1 MNRESLPGGAIGV
14 VGAGVMGAGIAQIA
28 AQAGFSVI
36 LFDAAEGA
44 AEKARETIAKQF
56 ARLREKGRI
65 TSAAAEESTL
75 RIHPAPNLQ
84 SLAAAEI
91 VIEAIVEKLEAKR
104 ELFAK
109 LDAIVTPSCM
119 LATNTSSLSVT
130 AIAAATSRPER
141 VAGLHFFNPV
151 PLMKV
156 AEVISGARTAPETA
170 GRLAAFVERI
180 GHTPVRALDTPGF
193 IVNHAGRGYI
203 TEALKIV
210 QENVASASTVDAVLR
225 EAAGFRLGP
234 FELLDLTGLDVSH
247 PVMESIYHQY
257 YEEPRYRPSVISS
270 QRLVAGLLGRKS
282 GRGFYGYGPDGK
294 PQQNA
299 GGESANA
306 SAPWKHPVWVSHAN
320 PASRETIS
328 TFMKNLGIEIETGNS
343 PSANAACIVTPEGED
358 VSTCVAREHL
368 DGARTLGLDT
378 LTGCAGRLTLMMS
391 PATHRETAVEVAAL
405 LSRGGTPVSLIE
417 DSAGFI
423 VPRVLATI
431 VNIGCDIVQQGI
443 CSPADLDRAVELGL
457 GYPHG
462 PLAWGEKLGSARVLK
477 ILQNM
482 QSITGDPRYR
492 PSPWLSRRAQLGVSL
507 RASHAGA

>member
-1 MNRESLPGGAIGV
+1 MKRESLPGGSIGV

-36 LFDAAEGA
+36 LFDAVEGA
-44 AEKARETIAKQF
+44 AGKAREAIAKQF
-56 ARLREKGRI
+56 ARLCEKGRM
-65 TSAAAEESTL
+65 TFAAAEESTL
-75 RIHPAPNLQ
+75 RIHPAPNLE
-84 SLAAAEI
+84 SLASAEI
-91 VIEAIVEKLEAKR
+91 VVEAIVEKLEAKR

-109 LDAIVTPSCM
+109 LDAIVTPSCV

-130 AIAAATSRPER
+130 SIAAATSRPER

-156 AEVISGARTAPETA
+156 AEVISGARTAAETA
-170 GRLAAFVERI
+170 ERLAAFVEGI
-180 GHTPVRALDTPGF
+180 GHTPVRAQDTPGF

-210 QENVASASTVDAVLR
+210 QENVAGTSAVDAVLR

-257 YEEPRYRPSVISS
+257 YEEPRYRPSVISA
-270 QRLVAGLLGRKS
+270 QRMAAGLLGRKS

-294 PQQNA
+294 PQQVA
-299 GGESANA
+299 EGDSANA
-306 SAPWKHPVWVSHAN
+306 SEPWKHSVWVSPAD
-320 PASRETIS
+320 PASRDTVAA
-328 TFMKNLGIEIETGNS
+328 FLKNLGIEIEAGNS
-343 PSANAACIVTPEGED
+343 PSAHAACIVTPEGED
-358 VSTCVAREHL
+358 VSTCVARERL
-368 DGARTLGLDT
+368 DGGRTLGLDT

-391 PATHRETAVEVAAL
+391 PASDREISSEVAAL
-405 LSRGGTPVSLIE
+405 FSRGGTPVSLIE

-457 GYPHG
+457 GYPQG

-477 ILQNM
+477 ILRNM
-482 QSITGDPRYR
+482 QAITGDPRYR

-507 RASHAGA
+507 RAPHAGA

>member
-1 MNRESLPGGAIGV
+1 MNRESLSGGSIGV
-14 VGAGVMGAGIAQIA
+14 VGAGVMGAGIAQTA

-36 LFDAAEGA
+36 LFDAVEGA
-44 AEKARETIAKQF
+44 AEKARETIGKQF
-56 ARLREKGRI
+56 ARLCEKGRM
-65 TSAAAEESTL
+65 TSAVAEEALL

-84 SLAAAEI
+84 SLASAEI
-91 VIEAIVEKLEAKR
+91 AIEAIVEKLDTKR
-104 ELFAK
+104 DLFAK
-109 LDAIVTPSCM
+109 LDAIANPSCA

-156 AEVISGARTAPETA
+156 AEVISGARTTPETA
-170 GRLAAFVERI
+170 DRLAAFVERI

-193 IVNHAGRGYI
+193 IVNHAGRGYT

-210 QENVASASTVDAVLR
+210 QENVAGTSTVDAVLR

-257 YEEPRYRPSVISS
+257 YEEPRYRPSVIGA
-270 QRLVAGLLGRKS
+270 QRLAAGLLGRKS

-299 GGESANA
+299 RGESANA
-306 SAPWKHPVWVSHAN
+306 GQPWKHPVWVSPAN
-320 PASRETIS
+320 SASRELIAA
-328 TFMKNLGIEIETGNS
+328 FLKNLGVAIETGNS
-343 PSANAACIVTPEGED
+343 PSPNAACIVTPEGED
-358 VSTCVAREHL
+358 VSTCVARERL
-368 DGARTLGLDT
+368 VGSRTLGLDT
-378 LTGCAGRLTLMMS
+378 LTGCTGRLTLMMS
-391 PATHRETAVEVAAL
+391 PATNRETATQVAAM

-457 GYPHG
+457 GYPYG

-482 QSITGDPRYR
+482 QAVTGDPRYR

-507 RASHAGA
+507 RALHAGA

>member
-1 MNRESLPGGAIGV
+1 M
-14 VGAGVMGAGIAQIA
+14 
-28 AQAGFSVI
+28 
-36 LFDAAEGA
+36 
-44 AEKARETIAKQF
+44 
-56 ARLREKGRI
+56 
-65 TSAAAEESTL
+65 
-75 RIHPAPNLQ
+75 
-84 SLAAAEI
+84 
-91 VIEAIVEKLEAKR
+91 IEAIVEQIDAKR
-104 ELFAK
+104 ELFSR
-109 LDAIVTPSCM
+109 LDALVSRSCL

-130 AIAAATSRPER
+130 SIAAPTSRPER

-156 AEVISGARTAPETA
+156 AEVISGARTDPETA
-170 GRLAAFVERI
+170 DRLAAFVKRI
-180 GHTPVRALDTPGF
+180 GHTPVRAQDTPGF

-210 QENVASASTVDAVLR
+210 QENVAGAQTVDAVLR

-270 QRLVAGLLGRKS
+270 QRLAAGLLGRKS
-282 GRGFYGYGPDGK
+282 GRGFYRYGPDGK
-294 PQQNA
+294 SH
-299 GGESANA
+299 EIA
-306 SAPWKHPVWVSHAN
+306 SDASTDASQPWKHPVWVSPAN
-320 PASRETIS
+320 PASRGIIAA
-328 TFMKNLGIEIETGNS
+328 FLKNMGIEIETGNS

-358 VSTCVAREHL
+358 VSTCVARERL
-368 DGARTLGLDT
+368 DGARTMGLDT

-391 PATHRETAVEVAAL
+391 PATNRETAAQVAAL
-405 LSRGGTPVSLIE
+405 ISRGGAPVSLIE

>member
-1 MNRESLPGGAIGV
+1 MRRESLPGGAIGV

-36 LFDAAEGA
+36 LFDAVEGA
-44 AEKARETIAKQF
+44 AAKAREAVAKQF
-56 ARLREKGRI
+56 ARLCEKGRM
-65 TSAAAEESTL
+65 TSAAAEEALL
-75 RIHPAPNLQ
+75 RIHPAPNLE

-91 VIEAIVEKLEAKR
+91 VIEAIAEKLEAKR

-109 LDAIVTPSCM
+109 LDAIVTRSCI

-156 AEVISGARTAPETA
+156 AEVISGARTDPETA
-170 GRLAAFVERI
+170 DLLVAFVERI
-180 GHTPVRALDTPGF
+180 GHAPVRALDTPGF

-210 QENVASASTVDAVLR
+210 QENVASVHTVDAVLR

-270 QRLVAGLLGRKS
+270 QLLAAGLLGRKS
-282 GRGFYGYGPDGK
+282 GGGFYGYGPDGK
-294 PQQNA
+294 LQQNA
-299 GGESANA
+299 SGESANV
-306 SAPWKHPVWVSHAN
+306 SQPWEHPVWVSSAH
-320 PASRETIS
+320 PDSRELIAA
-328 TFMKNLGIEIETGNS
+328 FLKKLGLEIETGNF

-358 VSTCVAREHL
+358 VSTCVAQERL

-391 PATHRETAVEVAAL
+391 PATNRETASEFAAL
-405 LSRGGTPVSLIE
+405 LSRDGAPVSLIE

-443 CSPADLDRAVELGL
+443 CTPADLDRAVELGL

-462 PLAWGEKLGSARVLK
+462 PLTWGEKLGSSRVLK

-492 PSPWLSRRAQLGVSL
+492 PSPWLSRRARLGVSL

>member
-1 MNRESLPGGAIGV
+1 MSRESQPGGSIGV

-36 LFDAAEGA
+36 LFDAVERA
-44 AEKARETIAKQF
+44 AEKARETIGKQF
-56 ARLREKGRI
+56 ARLCEKGRM
-65 TSAAAEESTL
+65 TSAAAEEALL
-75 RIHPAPNLQ
+75 RIHAAPNFD
-84 SLAAAEI
+84 SLASAEI
-91 VIEAIVEKLEAKR
+91 VIEAIVEKIEVKR
-104 ELFAK
+104 ELFSR
-109 LDAIVTPSCM
+109 LDALVTRSCV

-130 AIAAATSRPER
+130 AIAAATANPER

-180 GHTPVRALDTPGF
+180 GHTPVRAQDTPGF
-193 IVNHAGRGYI
+193 IVNHAGRGYV

-210 QENVASASTVDAVLR
+210 QENVASPGAVDAVLR

-270 QRLVAGLLGRKS
+270 QRLAAGLLGRKS

-294 PQQNA
+294 LQQDA
-299 GGESANA
+299 RGESANA
-306 SAPWKHPVWVSHAN
+306 GRPWKHPVWVSPAS
-320 PASRETIS
+320 PASRELIAA
-328 TFMKNLGIEIETGNS
+328 FLKNLGIEIETANS

-358 VSTCVAREHL
+358 VSTCVARERL
-368 DGARTLGLDT
+368 DGARTVGLDT
-378 LTGCAGRLTLMMS
+378 LTGCTGRMTLMIS
-391 PATHRETAVEVAAL
+391 PATKRESAAEVVAL

-423 VPRVLATI
+423 VPRVLAMI
-431 VNIGCDIVQQGI
+431 VNIGCEIVQQGI

-462 PLAWGEKLGSARVLK
+462 PLAWGEKLGSTRVLK

-482 QSITGDPRYR
+482 QSVTGDPRYR
-492 PSPWLSRRAQLGVSL
+492 PSPWLARRAQLGVSL